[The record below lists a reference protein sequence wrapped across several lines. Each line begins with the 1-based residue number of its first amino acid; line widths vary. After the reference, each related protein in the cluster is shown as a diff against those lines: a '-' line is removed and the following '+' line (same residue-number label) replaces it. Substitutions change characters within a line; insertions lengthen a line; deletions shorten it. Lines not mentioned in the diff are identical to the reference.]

1 MENGNSSTGQ
11 NILIVSDA
19 WEPQV
24 NGVVTTLTNTA
35 KEIQKLGYNLD
46 TLTHLDCDTK
56 WQTPYPD
63 VVLAIPKKKVIK
75 SKIKNANAV
84 HISTPEGTIGKKV
97 VKYCDKHQIPYTTGY
112 HTKWPEFLNSM
123 FGLSKK
129 ITHKY
134 LKNVHR
140 NSKAILVPT
149 ETAKQELCN
158 EGYQNVKVQTRGVKR
173 EQFTFNDKPQDFL
186 VCVSRVSKEKNLEK
200 FCELKTTSKKILVGD
215 GPHLKTLQNRY
226 DDVLFVGL
234 KKGSQLAEFYR
245 NAKCFVFPSKADTF
259 GVVMIEAMAC
269 GTPVAAYPV
278 TGPIDVVDQGQ
289 TGWLDDDLSQA
300 IEHASKLDR
309 KEVYKQSQKWTWKAS
324 AEDFVKSLKFIY

>member
-46 TLTHLDCDTK
+46 TLTHIDCNIK

-63 VVLAIPKKKVIK
+63 VMFAIPDKKVVK
-75 SKIKNANAV
+75 SKISKANAV
-84 HISTPEGTIGKKV
+84 HISTPEGPIGNKAL
-97 VKYCDKHQIPYTTGY
+97 KYCVKKNIPFTTGY
-112 HTKWPEFLNSM
+112 HTKWPELLNHI
-123 FGLSKK
+123 FGMPNK
-129 ITHKY
+129 ITTKFLKHVHK
-134 LKNVHR
+134 K
-140 NSKAILVPT
+140 SKAILVPT
-149 ETAKQELCN
+149 LSAKNELV
-158 EGYQNVKVQTRGVKR
+158 EQGFKNVVVQTRGVNR
-173 EQFTFNDKPQDFL
+173 DQFTFNSDPKDYI
-186 VCVSRVSKEKNLEK
+186 VCVSRVSKEKGLDD
-200 FCELKTTSKKILVGD
+200 FCQLPYPNKVLVGD
-215 GPHLKTLQNRY
+215 GPYLLELT
-226 DDVLFVGL
+226 
-234 KKGSQLAEFYR
+234 KKYPEVEFTGVMKGNQLADYYR

-289 TGWLDDDLSQA
+289 TGWLNEDLFQA
-300 IEHASKLDR
+300 VENAIKLDR
-309 KEVYKQSQKWTWKAS
+309 KNVCEYSQKWTWQS
-324 AEDFVKSLKFIY
+324 STQEFVTSLYFI

>member
-46 TLTHLDCDTK
+46 TLTHLDCDIK

-158 EGYQNVKVQTRGVKR
+158 EGYQNVKVQTRGVNR
-173 EQFTFNDKPQDFL
+173 DQFTFNPDPKDYI
-186 VCVSRVSKEKNLEK
+186 VCVSRVSKEKGLDD
-200 FCELKTTSKKILVGD
+200 FCQLPHPNKVLVGD
-215 GPHLKTLQNRY
+215 GPYLLELT
-226 DDVLFVGL
+226 
-234 KKGSQLAEFYR
+234 KKYPEVEFTGVMKGNQLADYYR
-245 NAKCFVFPSKADTF
+245 NARCFVFPSKADTF

-309 KEVYKQSQKWTWKAS
+309 KEVCKQSRKWTWKAS
-324 AEDFVKSLKFIY
+324 AEDFVTSLKFI

>member
-46 TLTHLDCDTK
+46 TLTHIDCDIK

-63 VVLAIPKKKVIK
+63 VMFAIPDKKVVK
-75 SKIKNANAV
+75 SKIFNADAV
-84 HISTPEGTIGKKV
+84 HISTPEGPIGNKAL
-97 VKYCDKHQIPYTTGY
+97 KYCNKNNIPFSTGY
-112 HTKWPEFLNSM
+112 HTKWPEFLNHM
-123 FGLSKK
+123 FGMPNK
-129 ITHKY
+129 ITTKFLKHVHK
-134 LKNVHR
+134 K
-140 NSKAILVPT
+140 SKAILVPT
-149 ETAKQELCN
+149 LSAKNELV
-158 EGYQNVKVQTRGVKR
+158 EQGFKNVVVQTRGVNR
-173 EQFTFNDKPQDFL
+173 DQFTFNPEPKDYI
-186 VCVSRVSKEKNLEK
+186 VCVSRVSKEKGLDD
-200 FCELKTTSKKILVGD
+200 FCQLPYPNKVLVGD
-215 GPHLKTLQNRY
+215 GPYLLELTKKY
-226 DDVLFVGL
+226 PDVEFTGVM
-234 KKGSQLAEFYR
+234 KGNQLADYYR

-289 TGWLDDDLSQA
+289 TGWLNEDLFQA
-300 IEHASKLDR
+300 VENAIKLDR
-309 KEVYKQSQKWTWKAS
+309 KNVCEYSQKWTWQS
-324 AEDFVKSLKFIY
+324 STQEFVTSLYFI

>member
-46 TLTHLDCDTK
+46 TLTHIDCNIK

-63 VVLAIPKKKVIK
+63 VMFAIPDKKVVK
-75 SKIKNANAV
+75 SKIFNADAV
-84 HISTPEGTIGKKV
+84 HISTPEGPIGNKAL
-97 VKYCDKHQIPYTTGY
+97 KYCVKKNIPFTTGY
-112 HTKWPEFLNSM
+112 HTKWPEFLNHI
-123 FGLSKK
+123 FGMPNK
-129 ITHKY
+129 ITTKFLKHVHK
-134 LKNVHR
+134 K
-140 NSKAILVPT
+140 SKAILVPT
-149 ETAKQELCN
+149 LSAKNELV
-158 EGYQNVKVQTRGVKR
+158 EQGFKNVVVQTRGVNR
-173 EQFTFNDKPQDFL
+173 DQFTFNSDPKDYI
-186 VCVSRVSKEKNLEK
+186 VCVSRVSKEKGLDD
-200 FCELKTTSKKILVGD
+200 FCQLPYPNKVLVGD
-215 GPHLKTLQNRY
+215 GPYLLELT
-226 DDVLFVGL
+226 
-234 KKGSQLAEFYR
+234 KKYPEVEFTGVMKGNQLADYYR

-289 TGWLDDDLSQA
+289 TGWLNEDLFQA
-300 IEHASKLDR
+300 VENAIKLDR
-309 KEVYKQSQKWTWKAS
+309 KNVCEYSQKWTWQS
-324 AEDFVKSLKFIY
+324 STQEFVTSLYFI

>member
-46 TLTHLDCDTK
+46 TLTHLDCNTK

-63 VVLAIPKKKVIK
+63 VMFAIPDKKVVK
-75 SKIKNANAV
+75 SKIFNADAV
-84 HISTPEGTIGKKV
+84 HISTPEGPIGNKAL
-97 VKYCDKHQIPYTTGY
+97 KYCVKKNIPFTTGY
-112 HTKWPEFLNSM
+112 HTKWPEFLNHI
-123 FGLSKK
+123 FGMPNK
-129 ITHKY
+129 ITTKFLKHVHK
-134 LKNVHR
+134 K
-140 NSKAILVPT
+140 SKAILVPT
-149 ETAKQELCN
+149 LSAKNELV
-158 EGYQNVKVQTRGVKR
+158 EQGFKNVVVQTRGVNR
-173 EQFTFNDKPQDFL
+173 DQFTFNSDPKDYI
-186 VCVSRVSKEKNLEK
+186 VCVSRVSKEKGLDD
-200 FCELKTTSKKILVGD
+200 FCQLPYPNKVLVGD
-215 GPHLKTLQNRY
+215 GPYLLELT
-226 DDVLFVGL
+226 
-234 KKGSQLAEFYR
+234 KKYPEVEFTGVMKGNQLADYYR

-289 TGWLDDDLSQA
+289 TGWLNEDLFQA
-300 IEHASKLDR
+300 VENAIKLDR
-309 KEVYKQSQKWTWKAS
+309 KNVCEYSQKWTWQS
-324 AEDFVKSLKFIY
+324 STQEFVTSLYFI

>member
-46 TLTHLDCDTK
+46 TLTHIDCDIK

-63 VVLAIPKKKVIK
+63 VMFAIPDKKVVK
-75 SKIKNANAV
+75 SKISKANAV
-84 HISTPEGTIGKKV
+84 HISTPEGPIGNKAL
-97 VKYCDKHQIPYTTGY
+97 KYCNKNNIPFSTGY
-112 HTKWPEFLNSM
+112 HTKWPEFLNHM
-123 FGLSKK
+123 FGMPNK
-129 ITHKY
+129 ITTKFLKHVHK
-134 LKNVHR
+134 K
-140 NSKAILVPT
+140 SKAILVPT
-149 ETAKQELCN
+149 LSAKNELV
-158 EGYQNVKVQTRGVKR
+158 EQGFKNVVVQTRGVNR
-173 EQFTFNDKPQDFL
+173 DQFTFNSDPKDYI
-186 VCVSRVSKEKNLEK
+186 VCVSRVSKEKGLDD
-200 FCELKTTSKKILVGD
+200 FCQLPYPNKVLVGD
-215 GPHLKTLQNRY
+215 GPYLLELT
-226 DDVLFVGL
+226 
-234 KKGSQLAEFYR
+234 KKYPEVEFTGVMKGNQLADYYR

-289 TGWLDDDLSQA
+289 TGWLNEDLFQA
-300 IEHASKLDR
+300 VENAIKLDR
-309 KEVYKQSQKWTWKAS
+309 KNVYEYSQKWTWQS
-324 AEDFVKSLKFIY
+324 STQEFVTSLHFI

>member
-46 TLTHLDCDTK
+46 TLTHIDCNIK

-63 VVLAIPKKKVIK
+63 VMFAIPDKKVVK
-75 SKIKNANAV
+75 SKISKANAV
-84 HISTPEGTIGKKV
+84 HISTPEGPIGNKAL
-97 VKYCDKHQIPYTTGY
+97 KYCVKKNIPFTTGY
-112 HTKWPEFLNSM
+112 HTKWPEFLNHI
-123 FGLSKK
+123 FGMPNK
-129 ITHKY
+129 ITTKFLKHVHK
-134 LKNVHR
+134 K
-140 NSKAILVPT
+140 SKAILVPT
-149 ETAKQELCN
+149 LSAKNELV
-158 EGYQNVKVQTRGVKR
+158 EQGFKNVVVQTRGVNR
-173 EQFTFNDKPQDFL
+173 DQFTFNSDPKDYI
-186 VCVSRVSKEKNLEK
+186 VCVSRVSKEKGLDD
-200 FCELKTTSKKILVGD
+200 FCQLPYPNKVLVGD
-215 GPHLKTLQNRY
+215 GPYLLELT
-226 DDVLFVGL
+226 
-234 KKGSQLAEFYR
+234 KKYPEVEFTGVMKGNQLADYYR

-289 TGWLDDDLSQA
+289 TGWLNEDLFQA
-300 IEHASKLDR
+300 VENAIKLDR
-309 KEVYKQSQKWTWKAS
+309 KNVCEYSQKWIWQSSTQ
-324 AEDFVKSLKFIY
+324 EFVTSLYFI

>member
-46 TLTHLDCDTK
+46 TLTHLDCDIK

-63 VVLAIPKKKVIK
+63 VMFAIPDKKVVK
-75 SKIKNANAV
+75 SKISKANAV
-84 HISTPEGTIGKKV
+84 HISTPEGPIGNKAL
-97 VKYCDKHQIPYTTGY
+97 KYCNKNNIPFSTGY
-112 HTKWPEFLNSM
+112 HTKWPEFLNHM
-123 FGLSKK
+123 FGMPNK
-129 ITHKY
+129 ITTKFLKHVHK
-134 LKNVHR
+134 K
-140 NSKAILVPT
+140 SKAILVPT
-149 ETAKQELCN
+149 MSAKNELV
-158 EGYQNVKVQTRGVKR
+158 EQGFKNVVVQTRGVNR
-173 EQFTFNDKPQDFL
+173 DQFTFNSDPKDYI
-186 VCVSRVSKEKNLEK
+186 VCVSRVSKEKGLDD
-200 FCELKTTSKKILVGD
+200 FCQLPYPNKVLVGD
-215 GPHLKTLQNRY
+215 GPYLLELT
-226 DDVLFVGL
+226 
-234 KKGSQLAEFYR
+234 KKYPEVEFTGVMKGNQLADYYR

-289 TGWLDDDLSQA
+289 TGWLNEDLFQA
-300 IEHASKLDR
+300 VENAIKLDR
-309 KEVYKQSQKWTWKAS
+309 KNVCEYSQKWTWQS
-324 AEDFVKSLKFIY
+324 STQEFVTSLYFI

>member
-46 TLTHLDCDTK
+46 TLTHLDCNTK

-63 VVLAIPKKKVIK
+63 VMFAIPDKKVVK
-75 SKIKNANAV
+75 SKISKANAV
-84 HISTPEGTIGKKV
+84 HISTPEGPIGNKAL
-97 VKYCDKHQIPYTTGY
+97 KYCNKKNIPFTTGY
-112 HTKWPEFLNSM
+112 HTKWPEFLNHI
-123 FGLSKK
+123 FGMPNK
-129 ITHKY
+129 ITTKFLKHVHK
-134 LKNVHR
+134 K
-140 NSKAILVPT
+140 SKAILVPT
-149 ETAKQELCN
+149 LSAKNELV
-158 EGYQNVKVQTRGVKR
+158 EQGFKNVVVQTRGVNR
-173 EQFTFNDKPQDFL
+173 DQFTFNSDPKDYI
-186 VCVSRVSKEKNLEK
+186 VCVSRVSKEKGLDD
-200 FCELKTTSKKILVGD
+200 FCQLPYPNKVLVGD
-215 GPHLKTLQNRY
+215 GPYLLELT
-226 DDVLFVGL
+226 
-234 KKGSQLAEFYR
+234 KKYPEVEFTGVMKGNQLADYYR

-289 TGWLDDDLSQA
+289 TGWLNEDLFQA
-300 IEHASKLDR
+300 VENAIKLDR
-309 KEVYKQSQKWTWKAS
+309 KNVYEYSQKWTWQS
-324 AEDFVKSLKFIY
+324 STQEFVTSLYFI